1 MVEGPKMRNLRG
13 IPDGERSMPFGP
25 IGMAAGGLFGALAP
39 RTFRA
44 AAILESAWTPHE
56 VSEGRRAGIM
66 YDVVRLVC

>member
-1 MVEGPKMRNLRG
+1 
-13 IPDGERSMPFGP
+13 MPFGP